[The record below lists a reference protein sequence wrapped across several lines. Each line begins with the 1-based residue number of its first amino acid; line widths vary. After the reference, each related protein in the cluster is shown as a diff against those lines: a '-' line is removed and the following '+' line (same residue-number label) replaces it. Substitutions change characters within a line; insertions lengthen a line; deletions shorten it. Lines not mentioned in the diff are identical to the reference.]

1 MSSEYIKAY
10 ESNVNLPLKNIPIF
24 TKSISDCNYGI
35 NFIQNILIIYLI
47 FHLKNDLIFQY
58 HIFDQYKI

>member
-10 ESNVNLPLKNIPIF
+10 EYESNVNPPLKAIPIF

-35 NFIQNILIIYLI
+35 NFIQNILFFLIHINYLN
-47 FHLKNDLIFQY
+47 HN
-58 HIFDQYKI
+58 